1 MVLLWIEL
9 ANVSSLKSLVRN
21 ARPHTFSD
29 MASQVAASNERQPI
43 GLKAYMTELRTKKEK
58 EENQA

>member
-1 MVLLWIEL
+1 
-9 ANVSSLKSLVRN
+9 
-21 ARPHTFSD
+21 